1 MITENRRIE
10 LMKETIELAKKS
22 IEEKGKLSPKV
33 GALLANSDGEILMS
47 CFQGETSIGH
57 HCVYGLLKKCK
68 EDNIDLK
75 RAVLFV
81 TLEPCVSTERGKI
94 ACAQRIVESGINEV
108 YIGTLNPNPV
118 IIGKGEMYLRANKL
132 IVNRY
137 PNYLIEELN
146 EMNSDFFIR
155 HKDSFLPNNSL
166 FMTKNVPQIILE
178 YLNKQGYSID
188 ENLPND
194 WNTNI
199 DYISAYCH
207 FIEKDTNTLNDIMNK
222 ALGYAYDKK
231 YFSHDY
237 GDDVRGSY
245 KQWISTFEGIL
256 QELNVASLN
265 YLRTLV
271 VGVGNGQEG
280 QYLYSDVE
288 DLTLV
293 DIAPKSLYKAKRR
306 LNTKQAYVMNAQNL
320 HKIDSCSM
328 DAYIS
333 LLTYQSTYFDMDRA
347 LVEAYRVLKK
357 EGIIIISIASG
368 FMKEKNVY
376 IDGLIDPQ
384 NGSIDRNRPY
394 DLIDDIRRTLI
405 SFNFVSLGI
414 RTTPSEIFIYAR
426 KSR

>member
-1 MITENRRIE
+1 MITENRKIE
-10 LMKETIELAKKS
+10 LMTETIELAKKS
-22 IEEKGKLSPKV
+22 IDEKGKLSPKV

-47 CFQGETSIGH
+47 CFRGETGVGH
-57 HCVYGLLKKCK
+57 HCEYGLLEKCK
-68 EDNIDLK
+68 RNNIELK
-75 RAVLFV
+75 RTVLFV
-81 TLEPCVSTERGKI
+81 TLEPCVSTDNGKI
-94 ACAQRIVESGINEV
+94 SCAQRIIESGINEV
-108 YIGTLNPNPV
+108 YIGTLDPNPV
-118 IIGKGEMYLRANKL
+118 LIGKGEMCLRANKL

-137 PNYLIEELN
+137 PNDLIEKLN
-146 EMNSDFFIR
+146 EINSDFFDR
-155 HKDSFLPNNSL
+155 HKDTFLPNNSL

-207 FIEKDTNTLNDIMNK
+207 FIEKDTKTLNDIMNA

-237 GDDVRGSY
+237 KCDVRGSY
-245 KQWISTFEGIL
+245 KQWVSTFKDIL

-265 YLRTLV
+265 YLRTLI

-320 HKIDSCSM
+320 HEIDSCSM
-328 DAYIS
+328 EAYIS

-357 EGIIIISIASG
+357 DGIIIISIASG

-394 DLIDDIRRTLI
+394 DLIDDIRRMLI